1 MPETAPAST
10 LAPDDIDAIEQAT
23 LAALV
28 PNHLAQWR
36 GWLLPFGTG
45 PVKRL
50 RSAVALWQA
59 EVDRSNLRQI
69 EARYADAPCPMLWRV
84 SDLPHFAPLRQHLLA
99 LGYRADPVMRVEVQI
114 ADCQHL
120 LKLAASNTVEL
131 TERPGADW
139 PALYAD
145 AVSSASEGAE
155 RVASM
160 SRAASS
166 RFASLRQDGQTL
178 ACGVAALSHGWLS
191 IHGLRTRED
200 QRGRGHARQL
210 LRAMAEAALDQGIR
224 RCFLQVEEDNA
235 AALALYRRAGFATV
249 WRYQY
254 WSRPVE
260 LGGL

>member
-1 MPETAPAST
+1 MPNTALTST
-10 LAPDDIDAIEQAT
+10 LSPADIDAIEQAT

-28 PNHLAQWR
+28 PSELAQWR

-59 EVDRSNLRQI
+59 EVDQDSLQQI
-69 EARYADAPCPMLWRV
+69 EARYAAATCPMLWRV
-84 SDLPHFAPLRQHLLA
+84 SDLPHFAPLRQQVQER
-99 LGYRADPVMRVEVQI
+99 GYRADTSAPVLVQV
-114 ADCQHL
+114 ADCQRL
-120 LKLAASNTVEL
+120 LSLESPNTVQLAEH
-131 TERPGADW
+131 PGADW

-145 AVSSASEGAE
+145 AESSASEGAE

-178 ACGVAALSHGWLS
+178 ACGVAAFSHGWLG

-210 LRAMAEAALDQGIR
+210 LRAMAEAALAQGIR

-235 AALALYRRAGFATV
+235 AALALYRRAGFVTV

-254 WSRPVE
+254 WSRQA
-260 LGGL
+260 GHAAR